1 MGDIE
6 PQPHAPTSAARS
18 RLLLGVLGL
27 ICMIALGVAFWP
39 TDSTTTTP
47 SSTSKPL
54 PPKPATIDGWT
65 PYWVLDRIL
74 EQPDAGISRFENL
87 REVSPFWFSV
97 NGFDAIESDT
107 FTPEDL
113 AATYFAQLREA
124 GVAIV
129 PSLLDRMDAGQ
140 MATILSDPVVRSAHV
155 EVIRAFAEQLDVHGI
170 DIDYEQFAFAD
181 DPSTWSTTRPN
192 WVAFITELSA
202 ALHSD
207 GRTLSVSIPAVYN
220 ESITGDPGYWVYDHG
235 AIAEHVD
242 ALRIMAYDYSV
253 AEPGPIAPLE
263 WVEQVIDGVLLA
275 VPSEFHD
282 RIVLG
287 IGSYGYNWPTT
298 ISGECPV
305 DAPGRTGI
313 NPGTLDD
320 LILRRNIEPV
330 ADAITGEWAA
340 TYELTVDDGLTQCIQ
355 TRQLHWIDADGVAL
369 RVEMARRAGI
379 QGVALWALGYED
391 DDVWNALVSSATRDL
406 LP

>member
-1 MGDIE
+1 MDDVE
-6 PQPHAPTSAARS
+6 APAS
-18 RLLLGVLGL
+18 RVRANLLLG
-27 ICMIALGVAFWP
+27 ILGVICVVAVGVSFWP
-39 TDSTTTTP
+39 NDSVQTTATTT
-47 SSTSKPL
+47 SQPL

-65 PYWVLDRIL
+65 PYWVLERVL
-74 EQPDAGISRFENL
+74 QQPDSGISRFADL

-97 NGFDAIESDT
+97 SGFDAIKQDT
-107 FTPEDL
+107 FTPDDL
-113 AATYFAQLREA
+113 AATYIAQLRDA

-155 EVIRAFAEQLDVHGI
+155 AAIREFADQFDVDGI

-181 DPSTWSTTRPN
+181 DPATWSTTRPN
-192 WVAFITELSA
+192 WVKFIRELSTV
-202 ALHSD
+202 LHSD
-207 GRTLSVSIPAVYN
+207 GRTLSVSIPAVYD
-220 ESITGDPGYWVYDHG
+220 ERVTGDPGYWVYDHG
-235 AIAEHVD
+235 AIAQHVD

-287 IGSYGYNWPTT
+287 IGSYGYNWPTAV
-298 ISGECPV
+298 SGECPI

-320 LILRRNIEPV
+320 LILRRNIAPV
-330 ADAITGEWAA
+330 ADAVTGEWAA
-340 TYELTVDDGLTQCIQ
+340 TYQLTVDDGVTQCVQ

-379 QGVALWALGYED
+379 HGVALWALGYED

-406 LP
+406 VP